1 MPYTKAIPQWNATGT
16 QPPQSL
22 IDNGWQFNQK
32 PPADYFNWQ
41 WNSVY
46 QVLNELHQFALHTE
60 KLGVAN
66 GVATLGADS
75 KLTAAQLPAIG
86 SAQITDG
93 SITNNDLATDVKVGS
108 LATLTTTT
116 KSNVVAAVNEVRSNL
131 NTHTG
136 DAAIHVTTADK
147 TAWNAKAETT
157 TATTSANGLMSSADK
172 TKLDGVATGAQVN
185 QNAFAN
191 VKVGTTTVAADSAT
205 DTLELIAGTNIT
217 LTPNA
222 TNDSVTIV
230 NSTPNATT
238 SVAGLMSSADKTK
251 LDGVA
256 ANANNYVHP
265 ATHPATM
272 IVEDADHRFVTD
284 TEKATWNAKASTATA
299 TSSTNGLMSSADKAK
314 LDTITGGANSYVHP
328 TGDGNLHVPATGT
341 TNNGKFLKAGATAG
355 SISWET
361 ILAGDVSGLQALLD
375 QKADTSHG
383 HDLVTTTVAG
393 FMAAADKVKLNGIAS
408 GANNYSHPTGD
419 GNLHVPAT
427 STTNNGKVLKAGSTA
442 GSLSWG
448 LIDWAEVTGKP
459 STYAPSAHSH
469 AIADV
474 TGLQTAL
481 DGKSDTGHT
490 HAAATTSVNGFMAST
505 DKSKLDGISANAN
518 RVTNPATNGVIAI
531 DGVNTT
537 VYAHPTGDGNSHVP
551 ATGTTNNRKALMAGT
566 TANSA
571 SWQTIL
577 AGDVSG
583 LQALLD
589 EKSDTAHG
597 HAAATTSVAGFMAAA
612 DKSKLDGI
620 ATGAQTN
627 QNAFSNVKV
636 GTTTVAADTATDT
649 LELIAGTNI
658 SLSANAT
665 TDAVTITNSTPN
677 ATSSV
682 TGLMSSTDKAK
693 LDGIAAGAN
702 NYTHPATHPPSII
715 AQDASNRFTTDA
727 EKAAWNAKA
736 STAVAT
742 TSANGLMSST
752 DKTKLDGVATGAN
765 NYVHPSTH
773 PATMITTDA
782 NNRFV
787 TDTEKATW
795 NAKASTAVA
804 TTSANGLMAA
814 ADKTKL
820 DGIAADATKVETE
833 PFNGNIK
840 INGVSK
846 TVYTHPASHLA
857 TMIEE
862 TASRVFVT
870 PEQRADID
878 ALTTDVYDAPVWA
891 TIPLQNSWVEFA
903 SYSTPQAFLSPN
915 GFVYVRGW
923 IRNGADGTV
932 AGTLPAGYRPTKGHV
947 FITAGTAGTKGV
959 YRIQVGSDGTLTINQ
974 VSGTTSNSLI
984 TLDGIAFSTLS

>member
-1 MPYTKAIPQWNATGT
+1 MPYTKTIPTWNAPGS

-22 IDNGWQFNQK
+22 IDNGWSFNQK

-41 WNSVY
+41 WHNVY
-46 QVLNELHQFALHTE
+46 QVLTELHQYALHSE
-60 KLGVAN
+60 KLAAAN
-66 GVATLGADS
+66 GIATLGADS

-93 SITNNDLATDVKVGS
+93 SITNNDLANDIKVGS
-108 LATLTTTT
+108 LATLGTTAKTT
-116 KSNVVAAVNEVRSNL
+116 VVAAVNEVRTNL
-131 NTHTG
+131 NSHTG
-136 DAAIHVTTADK
+136 DASIHVTPANK
-147 TAWNAKAETT
+147 SAWDAKAETT

-172 TKLDGVATGAQVN
+172 TKLDGVA
-185 QNAFAN
+185 
-191 VKVGTTTVAADSAT
+191 
-205 DTLELIAGTNIT
+205 
-217 LTPNA
+217 
-222 TNDSVTIV
+222 
-230 NSTPNATT
+230 
-238 SVAGLMSSADKTK
+238 
-251 LDGVA
+251 
-256 ANANNYVHP
+256 ANANNYTHP

-272 IVEDADHRFVTD
+272 IVEDSTHRFATD

-299 TSSTNGLMSSADKAK
+299 TTSVNGLMSSADKTK
-314 LDTITGGANSYVHP
+314 LDSVASGANNYTHP
-328 TGDGNLHVPATGT
+328 SGDGNQHVPATGT
-341 TNNGKFLKAGATAG
+341 TNAGKYLKAGATAG

-361 ILAGDVSGLQALLD
+361 ILSGDVSGLQDLLD
-375 QKADTSHG
+375 QKSDTSHG
-383 HDLVTTTVAG
+383 HAAVTTTVAG
-393 FMAAADKVKLNGIAS
+393 FMSAADKVKLNGIAT

-459 STYAPSAHSH
+459 STFAPSAHTH

-481 DGKSDTGHT
+481 DGKSDNGHT
-490 HAAATTSVNGFMAST
+490 HAAATTSVAGFMAAT

-518 RVTNPATNGVIAI
+518 RVTNPATNGVISI

-551 ATGTTNNRKALMAGT
+551 ATGTTNNGKFLKAGATAG
-566 TANSA
+566 SF

-589 EKSDTAHG
+589 EKAATSHG
-597 HAAATTSVAGFMAAA
+597 HSAATTSVAGFMAAA

-620 ATGAQTN
+620 AAGAQTN

-636 GTTTVAADTATDT
+636 GTTTIAADTATDT

-658 SLSANAT
+658 TLTPNAT
-665 TDAVTITNSTPN
+665 TDAVTITNSTPA
-677 ATSSV
+677 ATTSV
-682 TGLMSSTDKAK
+682 AGLMSAADKSK
-693 LDGIAAGAN
+693 LDGVAAGAN
-702 NYTHPATHPPSII
+702 NYSHPA
-715 AQDASNRFTTDA
+715 
-727 EKAAWNAKA
+727 
-736 STAVAT
+736 
-742 TSANGLMSST
+742 
-752 DKTKLDGVATGAN
+752 
-765 NYVHPSTH
+765 TH
-773 PATMITTDA
+773 PATMITEDA
-782 NNRFV
+782 SHRFA
-787 TDTEKATW
+787 TDTEKAAW

-820 DGIAADATKVETE
+820 DGIAAGATKVEKE
-833 PFNGNIK
+833 FANGLLK
-840 INGVSK
+840 INGV
-846 TVYTHPASHLA
+846 TETIYAHPASHDA
-857 TMIEE
+857 SMINE

-870 PEQRADID
+870 PSQRADID

-891 TIPLQNSWVEFA
+891 TIPLQNSWTEFA
-903 SYSTPQAFLSPN
+903 TYSTPQAFLSPN
-915 GFVYVRGW
+915 GFVYIRGW
-923 IRNGADGTV
+923 IRNGADGSI
-932 AGTLPAGYRPTKGHV
+932 AGTLPVGYRPIKGHV

-959 YRIQVGSDGTLTINQ
+959 YRIQVGSDGTITVNQ